1 MQHTPRAAIV
11 AGLVLVSPLAQADE
25 WKHEIAPYLFAAGM
39 DGTAGVGPV
48 EADVSQSFSDI
59 VSNLEM
65 GFMGAYRATKDRYSI
80 TFDTIYMGLGATRKG
95 PGGLLKAD
103 VDADQLALE
112 GDFGYAITEAVT
124 LFGGLRYNDIST
136 DVKVTG
142 PLGANKASGSKS
154 WVDPVVGAVY
164 GHKFNDTWSM
174 NLRGDIGG
182 FGIGS
187 DFAWQGIAS
196 VRWQATPT
204 VGVIG
209 AYRYIDMDYEDG
221 KGDKRFL
228 YDMAITGPAL
238 GVVFS
243 F

>member
-1 MQHTPRAAIV
+1 MQQNLRFAIAA
-11 AGLVLVSPLAQADE
+11 ALVLVGPSAHADE

-39 DGTAGVGPV
+39 DGTAGVGPI